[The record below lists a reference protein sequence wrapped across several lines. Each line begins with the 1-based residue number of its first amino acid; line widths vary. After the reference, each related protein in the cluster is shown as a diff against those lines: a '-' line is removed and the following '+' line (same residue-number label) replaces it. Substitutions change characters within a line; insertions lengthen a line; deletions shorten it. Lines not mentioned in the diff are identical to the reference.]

1 MIEKLQGA
9 AQIPQSRTGTPTR
22 TASGVT
28 SPAFGSMLQ
37 QQMEFRDLSRTQAA
51 VGTPVAQAVQQAD
64 IAQAVQQNAMAQ
76 AVQQSLAAQR
86 TLSAQAVQQS
96 EPQSRTRQTV
106 NFSKHALARVEER
119 GIEITPDLMGRLA
132 DSVEKAQEKGA
143 KNILAFSDSQAF
155 IVNIPYGRVITAMS
169 GEEMREN
176 IFTNIDGAVLL

>member
-9 AQIPQSRTGTPTR
+9 AQIPQSRTGNPTR
-22 TASGVT
+22 AASVMT
-28 SPAFGSMLQ
+28 SPAFASMLQ
-37 QQMEFRDLSRTQAA
+37 QRVKERDAS
-51 VGTPVAQAVQQAD
+51 
-64 IAQAVQQNAMAQ
+64 
-76 AVQQSLAAQR
+76 
-86 TLSAQAVQQS
+86 
-96 EPQSRTRQTV
+96 RQTV

-119 GIEITPDLMGRLA
+119 GIELTPDLMGKLA